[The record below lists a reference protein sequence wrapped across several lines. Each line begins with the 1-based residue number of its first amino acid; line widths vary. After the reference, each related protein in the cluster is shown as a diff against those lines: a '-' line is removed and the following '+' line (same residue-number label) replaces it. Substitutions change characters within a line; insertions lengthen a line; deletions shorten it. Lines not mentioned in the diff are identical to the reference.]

1 MSGFFEHKEVKW
13 SLAVM
18 GVLSVLGL
26 IGGSFFNII
35 NTDSAVLLVETERI
49 AEGYIPY
56 ATMHLNYPPLWY
68 YINVAFKWLFHVPYG
83 CYPFYLAVH
92 WLYAGGCAAC
102 LYAISKKW
110 GAATPVACFV
120 AWLFFIIT
128 YQQQG
133 NEVIFEIPGMFWG
146 LLAIC
151 LYYRWQNRHPAW
163 QILAGAVACCS
174 FLTKQFGAGFLPL
187 ILWLM
192 LTSSLLD
199 KWKQMMTFI
208 AGYCLPLLLC
218 LAFFGTEMY
227 RSILFNGYGTAE
239 MDAFRGIETT
249 PSMVLTR
256 IAGNLFSLCN
266 HQVPVVYVALLC
278 LPLLFRQGKYREVLL
293 CLFAIIGFAL
303 QFVFVHGGRHY
314 LLYMIPFALL
324 LVPLLMTI
332 ETNKILRYVILAVI
346 GITTLNGVYA
356 ACHNRALKRYVLEG
370 EHDYE
375 NQWKSGEYIINL
387 VQDGETV
394 FIPHVGLEYLYYT
407 ANLYPPRMA
416 ETGYCTGPM
425 EVTVDVCAKNVAE
438 ADYVIH
444 YTDEEIC
451 ATSGGEVF
459 EYFYTDSIRQYVDQ
473 FPSDTLENAVVV
485 HKMVDNK

>member
-163 QILAGAVACCS
+163 QILAGAVTCCS

-192 LTSSLLD
+192 LTSSSSD

-332 ETNKILRYVILAVI
+332 ETNKILRYGILAVI

-459 EYFYTDSIRQYVDQ
+459 EYFYTDSIQQYVDQ